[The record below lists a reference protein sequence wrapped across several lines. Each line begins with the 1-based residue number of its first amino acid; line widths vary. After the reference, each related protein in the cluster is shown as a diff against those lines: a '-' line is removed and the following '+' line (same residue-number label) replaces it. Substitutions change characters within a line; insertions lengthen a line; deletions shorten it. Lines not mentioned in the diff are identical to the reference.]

1 MFLPGLIIFLLFLFL
16 KAAIEDSKTNSYL
29 KHMRQNVSNNHTN
42 VSSAGI
48 ERKKTIEKETC
59 RFCKKEIVYK
69 EEFPSYCPFC
79 GNKIF

>member
-29 KHMRQNVSNNHTN
+29 KHMRQNVSNNQTN

-48 ERKKTIEKETC
+48 ERKKAIEK
-59 RFCKKEIVYK
+59 RNL
-69 EEFPSYCPFC
+69 PFL
-79 GNKIF
+79 